1 MRIFLNYMTIRP
13 VGAIILAEDMFFM
26 KKFIFVFAALLC
38 LAGCAQ
44 DSDDGNSSSSSQN
57 VVWSKTES
65 ETTKEVLLITKS
77 EDGMSSK
84 SVVYKEVQSDGEGM
98 LFGVMKMTSG
108 SDTLY
113 KGSVQLKG
121 NSAFSDGDYD
131 RYSISIGSSVSLS
144 NPIGGAT
151 VEDGNYLYM
160 IVGSLSLAQIS
171 LLKNANSVTTSI
183 WKSTDAEN
191 TTKSV
196 TVDYEF
202 IKALIKYF

>member
-1 MRIFLNYMTIRP
+1 
-13 VGAIILAEDMFFM
+13 M

-84 SVVYKEVQSDGEGM
+84 SVVYREVQSDGEGM